1 MSQLSPKSPECR
13 TNSCRGEIYGAGG
26 QHSAWGGTCSRLHGA
41 KLWRFNWGWKAM
53 EQQYFGVLTALLP
66 WPKHSWRGF
75 SQNNNFKKVIPLY
88 ACWSS
93 VHRHRNENKTLTK
106 IHTHTPCMMSP
117 SRGRKNFANAH
128 TPTPWKQTHTGHD
141 TWDRNSISTSY
152 NQWNKKQNEKK
163 KNNNR
168 PLRGVTMDGQ

>member
-128 TPTPWKQTHTGHD
+128 THPHHENRHTQDMIHE
-141 TWDRNSISTSY
+141 TEIAFRHHTTSEIK
-152 NQWNKKQNEKK
+152 NKTKKEKK
-163 KNNNR
+163 R
-168 PLRGVTMDGQ
+168 IDHCEA

>member
-13 TNSCRGEIYGAGG
+13 TNSCCGEIYGAGG
-26 QHSAWGGTCSRLHGA
+26 QHSAWGGTCSRLHRA

-53 EQQYFGVLTALLP
+53 EQQYFGVLTALPP

-75 SQNNNFKKVIPLY
+75 SQNNNFKKVIPLC

-106 IHTHTPCMMSP
+106 IHTHTPHAWCHLAGVEREP
-117 SRGRKNFANAH
+117 CKCTH
-128 TPTPWKQTHTGHD
+128 THTMKTDTHTGHD
-141 TWDRNSISTSY
+141 TRDRNSISTSY
-152 NQWNKKQNEKK
+152 NQWNKKQNEKRK
-163 KNNNR
+163 KE
-168 PLRGVTMDGQ
+168 